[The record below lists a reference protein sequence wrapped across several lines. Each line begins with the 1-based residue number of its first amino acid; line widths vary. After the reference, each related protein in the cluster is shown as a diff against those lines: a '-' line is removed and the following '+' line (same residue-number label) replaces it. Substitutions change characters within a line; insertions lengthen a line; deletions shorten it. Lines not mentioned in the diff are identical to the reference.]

1 MASRTQY
8 KLEVLL
14 GAKKAANFESSINSV
29 KQSVDSISATAK
41 KAAGLITAAFAAVNI
56 KDAVVDAVNVYS
68 DFEQRLASSAAIAGA
83 SETEYKKMEKASR
96 DAGKA
101 TIKTAEESAAALG
114 YMALA
119 GWSVEEQTQ
128 GLMPVL
134 KLSAATNLDL
144 AQTSDLV
151 TDSMSAM
158 NLQVKDMTWYLDM
171 VTQANNAS
179 NTTAE
184 QLMQAFIKTG
194 GAARTL
200 NIDTKETATAL
211 GILANNGTKAEEGG
225 RAMNAM
231 LTRMASNKNALEMM
245 DALNISV
252 FDAEGNFVGLEEAL
266 KRINKGVSGL
276 TVEGRSKALKDIA
289 GTNYYSKMKYL
300 LDGVK
305 EGADGA
311 ESAWD
316 ALEKR
321 LGNSEGTLEMMYETM
336 TDTLSGAK
344 EEMESAID
352 DTKISFAD
360 AFDGE
365 LVDVYQS
372 IGDVF
377 NKISEGIADFA
388 DENEVELR
396 LFYDDAKD
404 FLVRTGE
411 SFSELAGS
419 VVGDSAKI
427 EGALAGLVS
436 GFAAHKF
443 TSGVNNSLT
452 ALFGTLGLKEKALLT
467 AVDVGVTA
475 LFAGTAAITQYTVA
489 TKKKLVEAGL
499 EEHFGNISLSLE
511 DLDDIAQD
519 IVGKKSLTQ
528 IAGMLDAIGRSDE
541 ALENMR
547 DSFSTVSNISW
558 KLRAGFQIDKDDREA
573 YASAAED
580 AVKYAQE
587 VVEQEGYSVSV
598 ATKLLLGDNS
608 QIGMENDAF
617 YRGLDIRLDRL
628 QKKLQKKLQKAVE
641 NGVDINTDKSIQ
653 KLLSKVN
660 QITSAITDAEN
671 EAELQSIDL
680 KYSGKDLTASNMK
693 MLSKDI
699 EEYVGKVS
707 EGAEEAY
714 KTDMATLNARYN
726 MGDLSKK
733 EYMAESKTIKEG
745 YFKTKSS
752 AMTKGAD
759 YIFESVLGAYGIS
772 DEEFAGY
779 SSNFQKVLKKRLKK
793 QLKEG
798 FRTEDTEEV
807 INDALDEAQKSIK
820 IPESARKQMSEMFTY
835 GLDGIFEDMQ
845 AFMKEQK
852 KAGFEPDAEMQKK
865 IADIG
870 TLADDSV
877 TLEKV
882 LNEDDTLSVAY
893 NAGEK
898 AGYELSDGLSD
909 GITETSGSVRQAVDR
924 LVDFAESYIDG
935 RMSFTINMDTV
946 MLAKNTASSS
956 AVIPEVSTS
965 QRRKKQ
971 VLTKKKSSSEKLSE
985 LIEKSSPTIK
995 SGGLLYKNAKGG
1007 IYKKPILSTF
1017 AEEGPEAAIPLDGS
1031 GRAKAIWQNA
1041 GRLLGMRP
1049 TEDTTLYNT
1058 LSEKSRDK
1066 ELAQGLSARQSSDT
1080 HSASGAVIN
1089 YAPVINVQGN
1099 ADEKVIT
1106 RVVKMSQREFGEMLQ
1121 KYQLSKK
1128 RVAFE

>member
-8 KLEVLL
+8 KLEILL
-14 GAKKAANFESSINSV
+14 GAKKAANFESSINGV
-29 KQSVDSISATAK
+29 KRSVDSISATAK
-41 KAAGLITAAFAAVNI
+41 KTARMVTAAFAAVNI
-56 KDAVVDAVNVYS
+56 KDAVTDAVNVYS
-68 DFEQRLASSAAIAGA
+68 DFEQQLASSAAVADA

-200 NIDTKETATAL
+200 NIDARETATAL

-252 FDAEGNFVGLEEAL
+252 FDAKGNFVGLQEAL
-266 KRINKGVSGL
+266 KRINKGVAGL

-289 GTNYYSKMKYL
+289 GTQYYSKMKYL

-311 ESAWD
+311 ESAWV

-336 TDTLSGAK
+336 TDTMSGAK
-344 EEMESAID
+344 EEMESAMD
-352 DTKISFAD
+352 DAKISFAD

-372 IGDVF
+372 VGAVF
-377 NKISEGIADFA
+377 NKISEDIAGFA

-396 LFYDDAKD
+396 LLYDDAKD

-411 SFSELAGS
+411 GFSELAGS
-419 VVGDSAKI
+419 VVSDSAKI
-427 EGALAGLVS
+427 EGALAGI
-436 GFAAHKF
+436 A
-443 TSGVNNSLT
+443 SGVVVHKTISGVTDSLT
-452 ALFGTLGLKEKALLT
+452 GLFGTLGLKEKAVL
-467 AVDVGVTA
+467 AAADIGITA
-475 LFAGTAAITQYTVA
+475 LFAGTAAITRYTVA

-511 DLDDIAQD
+511 GLDDIAQD

-528 IAGMLDAIGRSDE
+528 IAGMLDAIGKSDE
-541 ALENMR
+541 ALKNMT
-547 DSFSTVSNISW
+547 DSFSAVNNISW

-573 YASAAED
+573 YVSAAED

-608 QIGMENDAF
+608 KIGMENDSF

-699 EEYVGKVS
+699 KEYVEKVS
-707 EGAEEAY
+707 DGAEEAY

-733 EYMAESKTIKEG
+733 EYMAESNTLKEG

-759 YIFESVLGAYGIS
+759 YIFKSVLGAYDIS
-772 DEEFAGY
+772 DEQFAEY

-793 QLKEG
+793 QLKKG
-798 FRTEDTEEV
+798 FRAEDTEEV
-807 INDALDEAQKSIK
+807 INDALDVAQKSIK
-820 IPESARKQMSEMFTY
+820 IPKSAREQMSKMFTY
-835 GLDGIFEDMQ
+835 GLDGILEDMQ
-845 AFMKEQK
+845 SFMKEQK
-852 KAGFEPDAEMQKK
+852 KAGFEPDSKTQKK
-865 IADIG
+865 MADMGI
-870 TLADDSV
+870 LVDDSA

-882 LNEDDTLSVAY
+882 LDDDDTLSTAY
-893 NAGEK
+893 NAGMK
-898 AGYELSDGLSD
+898 AGYKLSDGVSD
-909 GITETSGSVRQAVDR
+909 GITETSGSVRQAVDN

-946 MLAKNTASSS
+946 TLAKTTASFPS
-956 AVIPEVSTS
+956 AVIPEVPAS
-965 QRRKKQ
+965 QRKKQ
-971 VLTKKKSSSEKLSE
+971 VLTKKKSSSQKLSE
-985 LIEKSSPTIK
+985 LIEKSSPMIK

-1007 IYKKPILSTF
+1007 IYKKPILTTF
-1017 AEEGPEAAIPLDGS
+1017 AEEGAEAAIPLDGS
-1031 GRAKAIWQNA
+1031 GRAKALWQNA
-1041 GRLLGMRP
+1041 GKLLGMRP
-1049 TEDTTLYNT
+1049 TEDATLYNT

-1066 ELAQGLSARQSSDT
+1066 ELVRGLSGKQSSNL
-1080 HSASGAVIN
+1080 HSSSDMAFT

-1099 ADEKVIT
+1099 ADERVIT
-1106 RVVKMSQREFGEMLQ
+1106 KVVKMSQQEFGEML
-1121 KYQLSKK
+1121 KRYQLSKK
-1128 RVAFE
+1128 RVAFD